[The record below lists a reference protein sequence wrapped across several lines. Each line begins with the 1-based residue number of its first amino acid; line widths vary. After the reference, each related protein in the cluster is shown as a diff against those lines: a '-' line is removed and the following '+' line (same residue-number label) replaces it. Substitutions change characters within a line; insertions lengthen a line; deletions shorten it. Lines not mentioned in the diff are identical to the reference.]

1 MSSETALIRSCVG
14 RLRQSRYSSA
24 FMASKLVKMRMV
36 LSMAL
41 RQPCLVYQSYGWNES
56 ASEKIG
62 RYKET
67 STNATKMPM
76 QIMMAGSTKLSI
88 AVTRVET
95 SSS

>member
-1 MSSETALIRSCVG
+1 VDKQLLDSG
-14 RLRQSRYSSA
+14 D
-24 FMASKLVKMRMV
+24 MAVV
-36 LSMAL
+36 E
-41 RQPCLVYQSYGWNES
+41 PPGNESYPWNES
-56 ASEKIG
+56 AKEKMG

-67 STNATKMPM
+67 STKATKMPM